1 MNKLVEK
8 TALVTGGTRGI
19 GAAIA
24 TELQTQGARVIV
36 TGRSSDPPDLP
47 RDLGYLPVDF
57 ADRFSTRRFLDAV
70 ESMHNLS
77 ILVNNAGINRIQ
89 LLPDFTEE
97 DFDEITETNYRAPYL
112 VMQTVARVMI
122 RDGVPGRIINIGSI
136 WALQTKA
143 GRTAYCGSKAGLLGM
158 TRAAATDLAPHGIL
172 VNAISPG
179 FVETDLTS
187 STLGP
192 EGMKEVARQIP
203 LGRLAQPI
211 EIAKVVAMLASSDNT
226 YLTGQNIIV
235 DGGFTNV

>member
-1 MNKLVEK
+1 
-8 TALVTGGTRGI
+8 
-19 GAAIA
+19 
-24 TELQTQGARVIV
+24 
-36 TGRSSDPPDLP
+36 
-47 RDLGYLPVDF
+47 
-57 ADRFSTRRFLDAV
+57 
-70 ESMHNLS
+70 MHNLS